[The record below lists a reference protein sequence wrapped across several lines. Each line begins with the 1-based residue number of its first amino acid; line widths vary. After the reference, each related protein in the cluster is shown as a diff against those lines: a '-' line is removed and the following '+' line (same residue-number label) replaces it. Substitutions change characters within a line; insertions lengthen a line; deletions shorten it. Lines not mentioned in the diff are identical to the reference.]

1 MSDIINAG
9 TATFTNGSTTVSF
22 TGADFFSKG
31 AVSGHK
37 IKRNGEPNKYTI
49 AQTPTSNTT
58 LIIQEP
64 YAGVTGSDSFQIY
77 TDIDGQYGI
86 VFPSSDMRDLYDT
99 LRYDFQKII
108 DELAFAGAP
117 ATKQRITQRFYLG
130 DPVQAAKF
138 GYLKWSCAA
147 QIDYFAFGTDGD
159 APDNA
164 VTADLEINGVNQNI
178 NLVLS
183 AGSKY
188 NRSSAQTITVASGD
202 YTECE
207 WITVNLPAGS
217 NYFVDITWHP
227 ISPQEIRY
235 DFNRVWIGSLIDGGI
250 IGTGWYPPV
259 KSKFFGLSYNFVD
272 KPEGSSVI
280 LELYKDGAAI
290 GTPVTITISDG
301 SKSGY
306 VAFTQTDFL
315 TTNVLT
321 LRINQ
326 VGATVPGNT
335 LEATLHSYRIE

>member
-1 MSDIINAG
+1 MSDIINTG

-31 AVSGHK
+31 ATSGHK

-49 AQTPTSNTT
+49 AQTPTNNTS

-64 YAGVTGSDSFQIY
+64 YAGITGLDSFQIY

-86 VFPSSDMRDLYDT
+86 VFPSADMRDLYDT
-99 LRYDFQKII
+99 LRYDLQKII

-117 ATKQRITQRFYLG
+117 STKQRITQRFYLG
-130 DPVQAAKF
+130 EPNTTIKY

-147 QIDYFAFGTDGD
+147 QIDYIAFGTDGD

-164 VTADLEINGVNQNI
+164 LTCDLEINGVNQNI
-178 NLVLS
+178 NLVLP
-183 AGSKY
+183 ALTKY
-188 NRSSAQTITVASGD
+188 IKSSIQTKTVASGD

-207 WITVNLPAGS
+207 WITVNAPAGS
-217 NYFVDITWHP
+217 NYFFDITWHP

-235 DFNRVWIGSLIDGGI
+235 DFNRIWIGSLYDGGI

-272 KPEGSSVI
+272 MPEGSTVI

-290 GTPVTITISDG
+290 STPVTIVLVDSV
-301 SKSGY
+301 KSGY

-315 TTNVLT
+315 ITNILT

-326 VGATVPGNT
+326 KGLVVPGGT
-335 LEATLHSYRIE
+335 LETTLHSYRIE